1 MLTKLGALVTR
12 VSLETFIRKG
22 KITEGTNLE
31 SQHLVPASLQFLP
44 RSQDPSFRWSACVA
58 AHSGG
63 PELHLGSAGLQ
74 TAKPWVLQCYWKQNT
89 LSFPQPLHQ
98 AGPIQGDQSPL
109 SPREQGVFICFV
121 HHHRPSPQKSGW
133 HIIGSLQIFIW
144 WMNEWLNFPGSLHPS
159 LLHSGWA
166 SWSLPLL

>member
-31 SQHLVPASLQFLP
+31 SQHLVPTSLQFLP
-44 RSQDPSFRWSACVA
+44 RSQDPSFRWSACVS

-74 TAKPWVLQCYWKQNT
+74 TAKPWVLQRYTENRT
-89 LSFPQPLHQ
+89 LS
-98 AGPIQGDQSPL
+98 
-109 SPREQGVFICFV
+109 
-121 HHHRPSPQKSGW
+121 PSP
-133 HIIGSLQIFIW
+133 SLSTRLGLFKEIKAHYLQENRGCLSVLCTTIVPA
-144 WMNEWLNFPGSLHPS
+144 LRRVAGTSLALYKYLS
-159 LLHSGWA
+159 DE
-166 SWSLPLL
+166 